1 MLLMVEKQLA
11 KENVMQYIDVREHTR
26 KVIKRQ

>member
-1 MLLMVEKQLA
+1 MLLMVENQLA
-11 KENVMQYIDVREHTR
+11 KENVMQYIDVRKHTR